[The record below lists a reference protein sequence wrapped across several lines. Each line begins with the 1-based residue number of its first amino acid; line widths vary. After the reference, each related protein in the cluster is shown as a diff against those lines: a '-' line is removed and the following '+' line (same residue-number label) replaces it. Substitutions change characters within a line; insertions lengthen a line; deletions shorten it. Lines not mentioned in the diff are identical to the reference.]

1 MENNILGGLVI
12 FVVVVTCLLML
23 DDITY
28 VKHDQI
34 VNANNNVEQV
44 DQSKD
49 LAIVETEEKHK
60 IDFKE
65 PHLSGYFEVTC
76 NKS

>member
-34 VNANNNVEQV
+34 VNANNNIEQV

-49 LAIVETEEKHK
+49 LAIVETEE
-60 IDFKE
+60 
-65 PHLSGYFEVTC
+65 
-76 NKS
+76 